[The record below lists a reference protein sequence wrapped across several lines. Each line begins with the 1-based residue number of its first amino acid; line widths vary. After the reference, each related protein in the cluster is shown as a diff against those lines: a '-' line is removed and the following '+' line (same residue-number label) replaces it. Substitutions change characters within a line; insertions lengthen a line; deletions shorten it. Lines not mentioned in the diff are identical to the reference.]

1 MTDAGDRVLCVLP
14 ARLESRRLPRKL
26 LRPLAGKP
34 LVQWSWEAAR
44 EVAVFDAVWIATDA
58 PEIRD
63 AAEHFGA
70 TVVRTEGEHACG
82 TDRVAE
88 VATSSAARSFDV
100 VVNYQADEPFLDP
113 DAVSRAVSAVR
124 KERADVATLASP
136 LRSSRE
142 WRSSSVVKVVRAR
155 DGRALYFTRAPVPFP
170 RDGEPSFGS
179 APDGDHDAR
188 FLRHAGLYAFERSAL
203 TRWSRLPASP
213 LERTE
218 RLEQLR
224 ALEAGMQVHVT
235 LTSEL
240 EPGVDVPDDL
250 RRARRLLSDVNL
262 SPGKHHE

>member
-1 MTDAGDRVLCVLP
+1 MTEGGERVLCVLP

-26 LRPLAGKP
+26 LRPVSEKP

-44 EVAVFDAVWIATDA
+44 EVSVFDAVWIATDA
-58 PEIRD
+58 PEIQD
-63 AAEHFGA
+63 AAEDFGA

-88 VATSSAARSFDV
+88 VAMSSPARSFDV

-113 DAVSRAVSAVR
+113 EAVSRAVSAVR
-124 KERADVATLASP
+124 EERADVATLASP

-142 WRSSSVVKVVRAR
+142 WRSASVVKVVRAE

-170 RDGEPSFGS
+170 RDGEPVFGS
-179 APDGDHDAR
+179 AMDGDRDAR
-188 FLRHAGLYAFERSAL
+188 FLRHAGLYVFERSAL
-203 TRWSRLPASP
+203 ARWSRLPVSP

-240 EPGVDVPDDL
+240 EPGVDVPEDL
-250 RRARRLLSDVNL
+250 RRARRLLSDANL
-262 SPGKHHE
+262 SPGKDHD